1 MDNATYFDSLVG
13 SVTRVVRHSYYPGK
27 EEAIELCL
35 EEVEDL
41 LAAGRITAEQLTT
54 LRELLTSEE
63 SSCLM
68 EGVIRERE
76 HPEERSVGD
85 RIAINCQGIGS
96 QASFT
101 AGVLQGLL
109 GSFDQGEF
117 VALGGT
123 SCGVLSALLAW
134 DGLLRKDPARA
145 VDQLE
150 RFWHDYS
157 ANSIVDAVLN
167 YSAQMVLHLR
177 SLVPHGGLSPYG
189 LASPGLDHWQRN
201 FWRRGGPVPRGDHP
215 PTWCWGER
223 GGPNLAGAR
232 SPKVPNRARLEET
245 EMQSDRSAW
254 FQARGFS
261 RCKPRESPADG
272 PCRMVLLGPPGVG
285 KGTQAQLLREA
296 LGTCHLSTGDLFR
309 AAKCERNP
317 SPALKQA
324 LEAMRRGELVPDDL
338 VVTMVRERAGCLH
351 CCGGFLLDGFPRTVA
366 QAEALDDLLT
376 ELGVSLDAVLS
387 YVLPVEQIVDR
398 LGGRR
403 TCEQCKSVFHITA
416 QPPRVA
422 GICDRCGGILV
433 LREDDRPDSIRV
445 RMRAYDASTR
455 PLKDFYD
462 RKGLLL
468 EIPATGTPGEILGR
482 AMRALNERK
491 VMV

>member
-1 MDNATYFDSLVG
+1 
-13 SVTRVVRHSYYPGK
+13 
-27 EEAIELCL
+27 
-35 EEVEDL
+35 
-41 LAAGRITAEQLTT
+41 
-54 LRELLTSEE
+54 
-63 SSCLM
+63 
-68 EGVIRERE
+68 
-76 HPEERSVGD
+76 
-85 RIAINCQGIGS
+85 
-96 QASFT
+96 
-101 AGVLQGLL
+101 
-109 GSFDQGEF
+109 
-117 VALGGT
+117 
-123 SCGVLSALLAW
+123 
-134 DGLLRKDPARA
+134 
-145 VDQLE
+145 
-150 RFWHDYS
+150 
-157 ANSIVDAVLN
+157 
-167 YSAQMVLHLR
+167 
-177 SLVPHGGLSPYG
+177 
-189 LASPGLDHWQRN
+189 
-201 FWRRGGPVPRGDHP
+201 
-215 PTWCWGER
+215 
-223 GGPNLAGAR
+223 
-232 SPKVPNRARLEET
+232 
-245 EMQSDRSAW
+245 
-254 FQARGFS
+254 
-261 RCKPRESPADG
+261 
-272 PCRMVLLGPPGVG
+272 MVLLGPPGVG

-462 RKGLLL
+462 RKGLLARDPGHGHSGRDPGSSDACSERAEGDGLSVIEADPAAGPRRL
-468 EIPATGTPGEILGR
+468 ENLVDQGALPGLLGPATASDDQYRRLPPP
-482 AMRALNERK
+482 A
-491 VMV
+491 